1 MLLFL
6 LSYTV
11 EVLHAKTTILFIEWA
26 STFLLDKQIT
36 FVIINPS
43 CYLVIFMWHLSSSVS
58 MFVPY

>member
-36 FVIINPS
+36 FVIIKSKLLPCHFHVAS
-43 CYLVIFMWHLSSSVS
+43 
-58 MFVPY
+58 